1 MFQSRTSPYQKIIST
16 VLFII
21 LLQAPLL
28 SGSGN
33 NYSRQIG
40 EKLIYK
46 VRWGFIRLGTVS
58 IDTRSISEID
68 SLKLH
73 HIRFHIDSNP
83 LLFFVDMHSVF
94 DCYLDSLARP
104 HKYIASEM
112 VSGEHKKAIYNF
124 NYMDS
129 LFTIDFYNLPDTTKP
144 RRVTLPLSEPVFDG
158 ISLISLSRQIIDQ
171 KQTRN
176 VVAFLDD
183 ELGRVELN
191 YSGSGKPVK
200 IKAVDYKIPSYYVS
214 GMIKMKGIA
223 GVTGPF
229 EGWFAADSQRPP
241 LFAKLKVF
249 VGNVVVELEEWDKWS
264 PPKW

>member
-1 MFQSRTSPYQKIIST
+1 MFQFRNKQFLQIFSTS
-16 VLFII
+16 LLLII
-21 LLQAPLL
+21 LQASLY
-28 SGSGN
+28 SGSAQT
-33 NYSRQIG
+33 YSRQIG
-40 EKLIYK
+40 EKLTYK
-46 VRWGFIRLGTVS
+46 VKWGFIRLGTVS
-58 IDTRSISEID
+58 METCSVSEID
-68 SLKLH
+68 SFKLH
-73 HIRFHIDSNP
+73 HIRFHLDSNP
-83 LLFFVDMHSVF
+83 ILFFVDMHSVF

-112 VSGEHKKAIYNF
+112 VSGEFKKAVYNF
-124 NYMDS
+124 NYVDS
-129 LFTIDFYNLPDTTKP
+129 LFTIDFYSLPDTTKP
-144 RRVTLPLSEPVFDG
+144 RRVTLPLTEPVFDG
-158 ISLISLSRQIIDQ
+158 ISLISLSRQMIAQ

-200 IKAVDYKIPSYYVS
+200 IKAVNQKIPSYYVS

-264 PPKW
+264 PPK